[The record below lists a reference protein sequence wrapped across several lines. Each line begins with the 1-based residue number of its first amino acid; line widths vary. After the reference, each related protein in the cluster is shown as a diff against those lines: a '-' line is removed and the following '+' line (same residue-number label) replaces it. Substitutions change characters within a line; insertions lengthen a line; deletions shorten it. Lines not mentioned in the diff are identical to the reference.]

1 MMPSEG
7 NDNLYISDLDGK
19 SMDNFLR
26 KSNPKEM
33 KDEMIVD
40 PQKQS
45 RHSNLPFAQNSEPLR
60 QQI

>member
-7 NDNLYISDLDGK
+7 NDDLYISDLDGK

-26 KSNPKEM
+26 KSCTKEM
-33 KDEMIVD
+33 KDEMIPT

-45 RHSNLPFAQNSEPLR
+45 RHSNVPFTHNSEP
-60 QQI
+60 IKE